1 MSSSPTRDTAAR
13 TYSKRFGPSRPSRT
27 IWSGCSD
34 LDPRCRLAVHDPAGE
49 QLLERDAARR
59 LPVVVFGRARSFAE
73 GPLALVDRHPA
84 ARAFGRAV
92 TLGHAHERDHRRHRR
107 AGAANP
113 VPALGRSPDVRSC
126 VWPQLQAGAGEVTR
140 ARRTCESPAAA
151 KRDRPTT
158 SAIVPGATSST
169 PPTTRRPRS
178 IQFAG
183 RSRYP
188 PTPATSAMMP
198 TAAETDATTASGI
211 PTPVQRIARPSG
223 CVNMNG
229 TRKQGSAYFHVS
241 IIVLY
246 GLPPVIAA
254 AANGE
259 SATGGETSDSTA

>member
-107 AGAANP
+107 ARVAKT
-113 VPALGRSPDVRSC
+113 VPPLGRFPDVRPC
-126 VWPQLQAGAGEVTR
+126 AWAQLHAGGGVGAR
-140 ARRTCESPAAA
+140 APRIFATPAPPA
-151 KRDRPTT
+151 RGRPT
-158 SAIVPGATSST
+158 SAA
-169 PPTTRRPRS
+169 
-178 IQFAG
+178 
-183 RSRYP
+183 
-188 PTPATSAMMP
+188 
-198 TAAETDATTASGI
+198 
-211 PTPVQRIARPSG
+211 
-223 CVNMNG
+223 
-229 TRKQGSAYFHVS
+229 
-241 IIVLY
+241 
-246 GLPPVIAA
+246 
-254 AANGE
+254 
-259 SATGGETSDSTA
+259 